1 MCTSGSSGSSV
12 FEDFEGCEGCV
23 KSGRFVW
30 FAGFSCSIRSVR
42 QWSCSRF
49 LLRVSLFENT
59 RSTVA
64 RSTVAG
70 GAESLRARL
79 CVGSVSLRGVVF
91 DVVFV
96 FGVVVFVST
105 FHVSAP
111 FFDDFPVVFEVVV
124 DSNLDIDR
132 PRVNTKLR
140 LRGPTIEYVRRV

>member
-1 MCTSGSSGSSV
+1 M
-12 FEDFEGCEGCV
+12 
-23 KSGRFVW
+23 
-30 FAGFSCSIRSVR
+30 
-42 QWSCSRF
+42 
-49 LLRVSLFENT
+49 FENT

-70 GAESLRARL
+70 VAESLRARL

-91 DVVFV
+91 DVV